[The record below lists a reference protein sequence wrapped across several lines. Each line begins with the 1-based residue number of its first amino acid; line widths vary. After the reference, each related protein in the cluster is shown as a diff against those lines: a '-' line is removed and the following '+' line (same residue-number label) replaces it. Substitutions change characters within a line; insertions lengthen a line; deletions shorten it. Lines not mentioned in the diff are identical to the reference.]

1 MSRVSSNK
9 ILEFQKK
16 LGLDPN
22 ENSFDEQDVIDII
35 SAFQITFEEELR
47 ILNTVLK
54 TKDLIFTFL
63 HTDLMNMVM

>member
-35 SAFQITFEEELR
+35 SALQITFEEELR

-63 HTDLMNMVM
+63 HTDLTNMVM

>member
-1 MSRVSSNK
+1 M
-9 ILEFQKK
+9 
-16 LGLDPN
+16 GLDPN

-35 SAFQITFEEELR
+35 SALQITFEEELH